1 MEESVKEVRIGVLLF
16 KGLSIV
22 SATPAPLVNQQIP
35 LISHSGLEHF
45 QSIHPRRLKDVLM
58 ASCTTSLLP
67 EPLPSRIQ

>member
-45 QSIHPRRLKDVLM
+45 QSIHPFLSAQVEGCSDGQLHNL
-58 ASCTTSLLP
+58 SPT
-67 EPLPSRIQ
+67 